1 LGVVDD
7 LVKAA
12 VSEIRLKDLAAHF
25 LRELQA
31 FGYVNLRLLCWDPSD
46 GKRMP
51 RPRLI
56 SPNRI

>member
-1 LGVVDD
+1 VGVVDD

-12 VSEIRLKDLAAHF
+12 VRDIRLKDLDAHF
-25 LRELQA
+25 LRELHD

-51 RPRLI
+51 
-56 SPNRI
+56 